1 MGAQHGATPIRPSDH
16 VGSETYLA
24 TLDRRAAACE
34 FPHPDPEA
42 VPALTTA
49 RYVARA
55 AADAGDD
62 EFATAVRE
70 RRDPVVEAVAAFD
83 EAVADLRAA
92 EGSPDPT
99 RLAPRTR
106 TFLDSPGPPHDL
118 AEVAEA
124 RGRETVAVEAAT
136 TTHDR
141 ERRRVRA
148 VAVGARTVTE
158 EALDEAG
165 VEGWPPGAAPPRVGT
180 VIQALGSADGDPETA
195 DDGAAEGETYDTRA
209 AYVDTVAFNLGLAA
223 EAWLA
228 ERGDIPRA
236 P

>member
-1 MGAQHGATPIRPSDH
+1 MRPTDR

-24 TLDRRAAACE
+24 TLAERVDACE

-42 VPALTTA
+42 VPALTEA
-49 RYVARA
+49 RHVALA
-55 AADAGDD
+55 AEDAGD
-62 EFATAVRE
+62 EAFATAIRE
-70 RRDPVVEAVAAFD
+70 LRDPVVEAVAAFD
-83 EAVADLRAA
+83 EAVADLRVA

-148 VAVGARTVTE
+148 VVAGARAVTE
-158 EALDEAG
+158 ETLEEAG
-165 VEGWPPGAAPPRVGT
+165 VEGWPPGSAPPRVGT
-180 VIQALGSADGDPETA
+180 VVRALGSADGDPETTG
-195 DDGAAEGETYDTRA
+195 DGAAAGETYDSRA

-223 EAWLA
+223 EVWLA